1 MSRVWKINCKNVKT
15 RKAQTSTNVA
25 QMIETNLDVE
35 GALVTSPCE
44 KKICKNHKSTNVYL
58 NKWVLWRHVCE
69 KINGKNVKIA
79 GAYAKSQK
87 HRQIQMNPSVFR
99 LYIPTWHWAHMR
111 KYHTTSLPTYRIRI
125 FKEMWAVNP
134 TIVRLIH
141 HDEVKKSIQKPN
153 YTS

>member
-25 QMIETNLDVE
+25 QTIETNLDVE

-44 KKICKNHKSTNVYL
+44 KKSKNHKTTNVYL

-99 LYIPTWHWAHMR
+99 LYIPTWHW
-111 KYHTTSLPTYRIRI
+111 HTCGSTTPRLYLHKEYV